1 MKPRAVDPLLSPGT
15 TGKGEL
21 SGWIPLPDAA
31 RTGEDMYALARRLYP
46 ICRSIT
52 GSGVRQTLAI
62 LRELIPLE
70 IHEVASG
77 TPVFDWTVPKE
88 WNIRDAY
95 IKNSRGE
102 RVVDFQRSSLHV
114 VNYSVPVR
122 AKLRLAE
129 LRPHLHSLPEQ
140 PEWIPYRTS
149 YYSESWGFCLAHKDL
164 LTLPDDEYEVC
175 IDSTL
180 QPGSLSYGEYF
191 IPGSTNEEVLIYTH
205 TCHPSLAND
214 NLSGLAVVT
223 QLARLLAARRSR
235 YSYRFVFGPGTIGS
249 ITWLSRNQERLR
261 RIRHGLVVVLVGDPG
276 PLTYK
281 RSRHGNAEIDRAVQQ
296 VLRIGGRTHRVVDF
310 SPYGYDERQ
319 FCSPGINL
327 PVGRLTRTPN
337 GEYPEYHTSADNLE
351 LIRPGTLAESLETC
365 TQILN
370 VLENNVCLR
379 STQPNCEPQ
388 LGKRGLYGKTG
399 GGKEVGQREYSLLWV
414 LNLAD
419 GRHRLLDMIERS
431 GLDPEPMYHASRDLL
446 EAGLLEI
453 VPESE
458 EKEI

>member
-1 MKPRAVDPLLSPGT
+1 
-15 TGKGEL
+15 
-21 SGWIPLPDAA
+21 
-31 RTGEDMYALARRLYP
+31 MYSLVRRLYP

-52 GSGVRQTLAI
+52 GNGVRQTLSI
-62 LRELIPLE
+62 LREQISLE

-77 TPVFDWTVPKE
+77 TQVFDWTVPKE

-102 RVVDFQRSSLHV
+102 RVVDFQQSSLHV
-114 VNYSVPVR
+114 VNYSIPVR

-149 YYSESWGFCLAHKDL
+149 YYNESWGFCLAHKVL
-164 LTLPDDEYEVC
+164 ATLPDDEYEVC

-180 QPGSLSYGEYF
+180 QPGSLTYGEYLV
-191 IPGSTNEEVLIYTH
+191 PGSTDDEVLIYTH

-214 NLSGLAVVT
+214 NLSGIAVVT
-223 QLARLLAARRSR
+223 QLARLLAARRCR
-235 YSYRFVFGPGTIGS
+235 YTYRFVFGPGTIGS
-249 ITWLSRNQERLR
+249 ITWLSRNQKRLQH
-261 RIRHGLVVVLVGDPG
+261 IRHGLVVGLVGDPG

-281 RSRHGNAEIDRAVQQ
+281 RSRYGNAEIDRASQL
-296 VLRIGGRTHRVVDF
+296 VLRAGGRAHRVVDF

-337 GEYPEYHTSADNLE
+337 GEYPEYHTSADDLR
-351 LIRPGTLAESLETC
+351 LIHPAALAESLAAC

-370 VLENNVCLR
+370 ILENNMCLR
-379 STQPNCEPQ
+379 STNPNCEPQ
-388 LGKRGLYGKTG
+388 LGKRGLYSKTG
-399 GGKEVGQREYSLLWV
+399 GGKEVGQREYALLWV

-419 GRHRLLDMIERS
+419 GRHRLLDILERS
-431 GLDPEPMYHASRDLL
+431 GLGLEPIYQASRDLL

-453 VPESE
+453 CDNE
-458 EKEI
+458 EQEK

>member
-1 MKPRAVDPLLSPGT
+1 MKPEAVDPLLSVGAT
-15 TGKGEL
+15 RTGEL
-21 SGWIPLPDAA
+21 PGWIPLPDAT
-31 RTGEDMYALARRLYP
+31 RTGEEMYALARRLYP

-52 GSGVRQTLAI
+52 GSGVRQTLAV

-70 IHEVASG
+70 MREVASG

-122 AKLRLAE
+122 AKLRLPE

-149 YYSESWGFCLAHKDL
+149 YYNESWGFCLAHKDL
-164 LTLPDDEYEVC
+164 LTLSDDEYEVC

-180 QPGSLSYGEYF
+180 QPGSLSYGEYLV
-191 IPGSTNEEVLIYTH
+191 PGSTNEEVLIYTH

-214 NLSGLAVVT
+214 NLSGIAVVT
-223 QLARLLAARRSR
+223 QLARLLAARRCR

-249 ITWLSRNQERLR
+249 ITWLSRNQERLH

-281 RSRHGNAEIDRAVQQ
+281 RSRYGNAAIDRAVQQ
-296 VLRIGGRTHRVVDF
+296 VLRAGGRAHRVVDF

-337 GEYPEYHTSADNLE
+337 GEYPEYHTSADNLN
-351 LIRPGTLAESLETC
+351 LVRPDTLAESLEVC
-365 TQILN
+365 TQVLS

-388 LGKRGLYGKTG
+388 LGKRGLYGRTG

-431 GLDPEPMYHASRDLL
+431 GLDPEPLYQASRDLL

-458 EKEI
+458 EKEL